1 MPNKV
6 ILLNDIVGSSRLF
19 AKYKLK
25 YMKLLIEIF
34 DKVTQFA
41 KESKGLVIKNI
52 GDSFLISFDKMAD
65 ALKFTK
71 KMLRYTQVNKLYL
84 SEKNND
90 RIKFRTGIFQGDVYK
105 MKYRLQNK
113 ELIDYFG
120 NTVNT
125 AARLEAN
132 VSPGDG
138 FAIGASSKDIPKVV
152 KSIKKTFGDAISI
165 DYLVFKNKCK
175 SKKKCRCINNIKG
188 VKTIKA
194 VTGKIKRI

>member
-1 MPNKV
+1 MPRKV
-6 ILLNDIVGSSRLF
+6 ILFNDIVNSSALLVKHDK
-19 AKYKLK
+19 KYIS
-25 YMKLLIEIF
+25 LLGKIF
-34 DKVTQFA
+34 KVIGKFSRETN
-41 KESKGLVIKNI
+41 GDLVKNI
-52 GDSFLISFDKMAD
+52 GDSFLLAFDNMND
-65 ALKFTK
+65 CLKFVK
-71 KMLRYTQVNKLYL
+71 KMLVYTVANKLNL
-84 SEKNND
+84 KGD

-165 DYLVFKNKCK
+165 DYLVFKSKCK

-194 VTGKIKRI
+194 VTGKIKKNLR

>member
-1 MPNKV
+1 MPRKV
-6 ILLNDIVGSSRLF
+6 ILLNDIVNSSALLVKHDKKYVKMLVKIFKMVSKF
-19 AKYKLK
+19 AKG
-25 YMKLLIEIF
+25 
-34 DKVTQFA
+34 TN
-41 KESKGLVIKNI
+41 GTLVKNI
-52 GDSFLISFDKMAD
+52 GDSFLLAFDNMD
-65 ALKFTK
+65 DCLKFVK
-71 KMLRYTQVNKLYL
+71 KMLVYTVVNKLNL
-84 SEKNND
+84 KGD

-165 DYLVFKNKCK
+165 DYLVFKSKCK
-175 SKKKCRCINNIKG
+175 F
-188 VKTIKA
+188 
-194 VTGKIKRI
+194 

>member
-1 MPNKV
+1 MPRKV
-6 ILLNDIVGSSRLF
+6 ILLNDIVNSSALLVKHDKKYVKMLVKIFKMVSKF
-19 AKYKLK
+19 AKG
-25 YMKLLIEIF
+25 
-34 DKVTQFA
+34 TN
-41 KESKGLVIKNI
+41 GTLVKNI
-52 GDSFLISFDKMAD
+52 GDSFLLAFDNMD
-65 ALKFTK
+65 DCLKFVK
-71 KMLRYTQVNKLYL
+71 KMLVYTVVNKLNL
-84 SEKNND
+84 KGD

-165 DYLVFKNKCK
+165 DYLVFKSKCK
-175 SKKKCRCINNIKG
+175 SKKKCRSIKDIKG
-188 VKTIKA
+188 VKKIKA

>member
-1 MPNKV
+1 MPRKV
-6 ILLNDIVGSSRLF
+6 ILLNDIVNSSALLVKHDKKYVKMLVKIFKMVSKF
-19 AKYKLK
+19 AKG
-25 YMKLLIEIF
+25 
-34 DKVTQFA
+34 TN
-41 KESKGLVIKNI
+41 GTLVKNI
-52 GDSFLISFDKMAD
+52 GDSFLLAFDNMD
-65 ALKFTK
+65 DCLKFVK
-71 KMLRYTQVNKLYL
+71 KMLVYTVVNKLNL
-84 SEKNND
+84 KGD

-165 DYLVFKNKCK
+165 DYLVFKSNCK
-175 SKKKCRCINNIKG
+175 SKKKCRSIKDIKG
-188 VKTIKA
+188 VKKIKA